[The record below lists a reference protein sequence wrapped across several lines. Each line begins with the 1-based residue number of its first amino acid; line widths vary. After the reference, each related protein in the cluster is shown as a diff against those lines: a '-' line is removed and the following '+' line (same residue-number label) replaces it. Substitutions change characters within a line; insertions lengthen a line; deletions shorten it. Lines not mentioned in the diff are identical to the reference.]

1 MKIAN
6 ATTHWQ
12 IEVKNET
19 DQVNNTITFEAVDG
33 KIIAHWNT
41 DGVKCNWPGKF
52 DSVSQAIREITNYLL
67 VMTDVGKK
75 DMVITHNP

>member
-33 KIIAHWNT
+33 KIIAYWQA
-41 DGVKCNWPGKF
+41 DSVKCNWPNKF
-52 DSVSQAIREITNYLL
+52 NSVSQAIREVTNYFL
-67 VMTDVGKK
+67 VMADVGKK
-75 DMVITHNP
+75 DMVITHIP